1 MSILQVIDLSR
12 DTIQP
17 IRECVNVFDSILCMT
32 GWAGTIAAAQDSQL
46 IGIAD
51 ICSATRFS
59 GRAPDTVKNIDSH
72 WLGLYMTP
80 AERHALNH
88 QDVAFDMGRRW

>member
-32 GWAGTIAAAQDSQL
+32 GWAGTIATAQDSQL

-59 GRAPDTVKNIDSH
+59 GRVPDTVKNIDSH
-72 WLGLYMTP
+72 SSGLYMTP
-80 AERHALNH
+80 AERQAV
-88 QDVAFDMGRRW
+88 D